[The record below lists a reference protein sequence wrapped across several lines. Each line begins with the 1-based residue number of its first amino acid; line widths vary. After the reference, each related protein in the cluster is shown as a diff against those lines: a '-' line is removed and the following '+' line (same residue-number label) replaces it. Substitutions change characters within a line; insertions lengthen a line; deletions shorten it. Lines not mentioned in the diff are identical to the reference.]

1 MKVVMQERAN
11 KIKTE
16 TDLKAKYEDFYC
28 LTSIKPTAN
37 SRTILKTK
45 LHQK

>member
-1 MKVVMQERAN
+1 MKVVVQERAN

-28 LTSIKPTAN
+28 LTNIKPIAN
-37 SRTILKTK
+37 SRTILKAK
-45 LHQK
+45 LHKR